1 MEEGRVGGWE
11 AEEDGERGS
20 EAERAREGD
29 WGSREGERERE
40 REARGSFYG
49 NRTLQDHIF
58 EVR

>member
-1 MEEGRVGGWE
+1 VGGWE